1 MIGRDVFINC
11 PFSADY
17 QLSFQA
23 IVFTIVRSGFKP
35 RCARENDDGGEV
47 RIDKICRIIRDCP
60 YSVHDLSMTELDA
73 ASGLPR
79 FNMPLEFGTLLGART
94 FGDRAQRSKKVL
106 IFDRDLHRYQSFISD
121 IAGQDIHSHGG
132 EVPLLIRELATWL
145 RDEARDPLVPG
156 GVAIANEFNQFERD
170 LPVIAANK
178 RLETSEL
185 TFKDLAEIA
194 ARWVVQVAGA

>member
-79 FNMPLEFGTLLGART
+79 FNMPLELGTLSR
-94 FGDRAQRSKKVL
+94 R
-106 IFDRDLHRYQSFISD
+106 
-121 IAGQDIHSHGG
+121 QDVRGSSAAVEESPH
-132 EVPLLIRELATWL
+132 L
-145 RDEARDPLVPG
+145 R
-156 GVAIANEFNQFERD
+156 
-170 LPVIAANK
+170 
-178 RLETSEL
+178 
-185 TFKDLAEIA
+185 
-194 ARWVVQVAGA
+194 